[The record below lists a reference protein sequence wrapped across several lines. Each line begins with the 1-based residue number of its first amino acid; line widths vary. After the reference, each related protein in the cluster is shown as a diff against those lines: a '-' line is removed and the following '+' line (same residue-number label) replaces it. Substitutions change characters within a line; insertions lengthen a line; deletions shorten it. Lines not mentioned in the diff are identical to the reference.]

1 MLVLTFPS
9 MVAVSMLL
17 VGIHSI
23 VRNFL
28 DSIYVSSSTVN
39 ISEKKKIAHNHGSY
53 HGHWFQNCAVGFI
66 SFQVPSIKKLIGIAS
81 LYMIDYFFSSLLP
94 GKGVDLAETGRP

>member
-1 MLVLTFPS
+1 MSVL
-9 MVAVSMLL
+9 L
-17 VGIHSI
+17 
-23 VRNFL
+23 R
-28 DSIYVSSSTVN
+28 STYPK
-39 ISEKKKIAHNHGSY
+39 KKKIAHNHGSY